1 MVTALHLTFTDR
13 ATDHAVEVRDA
24 DHGDR
29 LIHVVP
35 PGSNGFLRG
44 VLRGLER
51 ARRTEHVGPAPAFTL
66 TRWSDGRMTLA
77 DPQTGH
83 QVPLEVFGPANSQ
96 PFMQLFADAAAALS
110 TSKESN
116 P

>member
-1 MVTALHLTFTDR
+1 
-13 ATDHAVEVRDA
+13 
-24 DHGDR
+24 
-29 LIHVVP
+29 
-35 PGSNGFLRG
+35 
-44 VLRGLER
+44 
-51 ARRTEHVGPAPAFTL
+51 
-66 TRWSDGRMTLA
+66 MTLA

-96 PFMQLFADAAAALS
+96 PFMQLFADAAAALF